1 MKSKEQQNT
10 LFGCIICRP
19 PPTLKHT
26 SSSSSS
32 AFMRSVWCSPT
43 PKKGRAIAQHMPSLI
58 TRRRQTTGVGHHP
71 PHHLPPTVKFS
82 SPVLRVV
89 WAAPPTLLIDSKI
102 SPCRWLAHCGLVMCM
117 HPLVRYPESILT
129 TSRSR

>member
-1 MKSKEQQNT
+1 MYY
-10 LFGCIICRP
+10 LP
-19 PPTLKHT
+19 
-26 SSSSSS
+26 SSSDVETHIFVVVLGIHEKRVVFSHTQERKGHCTTH
-32 AFMRSVWCSPT
+32 AFT
-43 PKKGRAIAQHMPSLI
+43 NY
-58 TRRRQTTGVGHHP
+58 QTEANHRGLVIIL
-71 PHHLPPTVKFS
+71 LPPTVKFS

-89 WAAPPTLLIDSKI
+89 WAAPPTLLIDLKI